1 MLRSPSQSICLQYKR
16 AALGRSRSLA
26 ARPALDAKAAALTA
40 DMHYSHFRALAL
52 AYEGLGDP
60 AGVQALVRLLRL
72 PGVGGHALRAGDKIP
87 PVRNY
92 SNREGDRER
101 TLVLK
106 ELCLARAIFNLGDTP
121 DGLGRKTLEAYA
133 ADPRRAYAEHARLV
147 LSK

>member
-1 MLRSPSQSICLQYKR
+1 MGQAPTYLKSLKKESVVQSVINQLT
-16 AALGRSRSLA
+16 
-26 ARPALDAKAAALTA
+26 DAI
-40 DMHYSHFRALAL
+40 RN
-52 AYEGLGDP
+52 GDLKP
-60 AGVQALVRLLRL
+60 
-72 PGVGGHALRAGDKIP
+72 GDKIP

-121 DGLGRKTLEAYA
+121 DGLGRRTLEAYA

-147 LSK
+147 LAAPRGTSGK